1 LSVVTLSLPAAV
13 FWDMDGT
20 LVDTEPYWMSAETAL
35 VESYGGTWTH
45 EEALGLVG
53 QGLEY
58 SAQMLQAKGVELEEE
73 ELILGLTTRVLE
85 QVKREVPWQPG
96 ARELLTALHEA
107 GIPTALVTMSRGLL
121 ADYVAERTGNLFDA
135 VVSGDDVENS
145 KPDPEPYL
153 RAATLLGVSVEECI
167 AIEDS
172 RPGVASAVAA
182 GAITIGVPHVAP
194 LDPSPSYTLW
204 DSLAGKTIADLAAL
218 LPGRAA

>member
-1 LSVVTLSLPAAV
+1 
-13 FWDMDGT
+13 MDGT

-35 VESYGGTWTH
+35 VESYGGTWTR

-58 SAQMLQAKGVELEEE
+58 SAQLLQAKGVELEQED
-73 ELILGLTTRVLE
+73 LILGLTTRVLE
-85 QVKREVPWQPG
+85 QVKQAVPWQPG
-96 ARELLTALHEA
+96 ARELLTELHEA
-107 GIPTALVTMSRGLL
+107 GIPTALVTMSRGVL
-121 ADYVAERTGNLFDA
+121 ADYVAERTGNLFHA

-153 RAATLLGVSVEECI
+153 RAATLLGVSPEDCI

-182 GAITIGVPHVAP
+182 GVVTIGVPHVAP
-194 LDPSPSYTLW
+194 LDPSSAYTLW
-204 DSLAGKTIADLAAL
+204 ESLAGKTIADLSAL
-218 LPGRAA
+218 LGERAA